1 MTAAIFALVGTLLG
15 ISGTLLVEIR
25 RGRAEATQSRREALR
40 NTCAD
45 FTDAIIRVRELAI
58 RWQQAPSDSSLRES
72 TWKAHDE
79 TWTQYER
86 LRLISASTDVQEAGR
101 HLIRYTWGLMREAEG
116 KTLREDE
123 QADGPFA
130 LTYEWL
136 QKFTLRQGV
145 SWVCLRPRRSMP
157 SLESGESRSGRP
169 SLPSIGQIG
178 LSDLLLAHGT

>member
-136 QKFTLRQGV
+136 QKFYIAARRELGV
-145 SWVCLRPRRSMP
+145 PQAEKVYAEPREWRKPFRPTVS
-157 SLESGESRSGRP
+157 SKHRP
-169 SLPSIGQIG
+169 DRP
-178 LSDLLLAHGT
+178 